1 MRTTGLLGVLGALAL
16 TVGALVAAA
25 GSTEA
30 HHGGYAPNSL
40 IHFVIGWNQ
49 NYDGFHENDPGQGGD
64 ATASG
69 LASETPGGNTSC
81 SSGTALLKLDPLS
94 NGTKTLSDDSKITI
108 SNYNGTTFDW
118 AIHPD
123 SLNDIDASV
132 VLVKGGPA
140 TMAYFYGTLQDSD
153 VQLSAPINPK
163 SGQPYG
169 ISHVEFCFDPKGD
182 VDNPFVD

>member
-1 MRTTGLLGVLGALAL
+1 MNVKTFQLTGTNL
-16 TVGALVAAA
+16 TIEDFAAIA
-25 GSTEA
+25 NA
-30 HHGGYAPNSL
+30 R
-40 IHFVIGWNQ
+40 
-49 NYDGFHENDPGQGGD
+49 PGQVR
-64 ATASG
+64 
-69 LASETPGGNTSC
+69 LE
-81 SSGTALLKLDPLS
+81 
-94 NGTKTLSDDSKITI
+94 
-108 SNYNGTTFDW
+108 
-118 AIHPD
+118 IHPD